1 MLIEAQ
7 MWRKPVKELIN
18 LLESHDEYNQLIINI
33 DKAIA
38 KSDLRP
44 SELFDEF
51 KKAIKYLTNELKCN
65 ASALYIRNGEHGY
78 IRSITEGSF
87 NWPSMLNM
95 DSITS
100 DLDSCCDSPHHISN
114 IDIMALD
121 LKVEKSTAGLIA
133 GVAGDQGCD
142 AKSQFAVFFF
152 LREGFDSK
160 IVWEE
165 EALRK
170 LKTVCVQLSNGY
182 RFAITEQKEAILER
196 IVERFFEEEMD
207 AQKCLNVFSYYCKE
221 LFPSFYPLSIAG
233 NIKTQLLLWDPS
245 QDSSLTIKAT
255 TGEEEGK
262 SEPIGSLVDIKN
274 SVTGKLITNPDLSY
288 YICNPQQ
295 EAGTY
300 VPYLGKTMKSE
311 LAIPVNLTEYC
322 SASGEQCKAI
332 INFESETENA
342 FSSYHIDYITKYFRE
357 GQIFQKMV
365 DALLVQQRK
374 YERSVGAA
382 FQTLQD
388 YTGYWV
394 NMFSHSVG
402 NKINPIKTNIFS
414 VGKRLEKDTEINNES
429 KEFIEEGLRE
439 INRLMDQ
446 LQEIHNQYCQLLIDV
461 PRFEKRHIH
470 KIIENALSMMKVDG
484 LKNSQGIELNYEH
497 SNCDHLLVKTTPML
511 SQHIY
516 NIIDNSIFW
525 IRQKKEKL
533 QGRGNNTYQG
543 KINIKLEEIAPYLDN
558 EKHVNRYCKISIHD
572 NGAGADQYTLSK
584 LRDGD
589 KQFTTRIQGNGVGV
603 FSMTQYVRSIG
614 GTVSINSEEG
624 VFFLLSITL
633 PLAFE

>member
-1 MLIEAQ
+1 
-7 MWRKPVKELIN
+7 MWREPVKKLIN
-18 LLESHDEYNQLIINI
+18 LLESHDEYNQLIISI

-44 SELFDEF
+44 SKLFEEF
-51 KKAIKYLTNELKCN
+51 KRAIKYLTNELKCN

-78 IRSITEGSF
+78 IMSITEGSF

-95 DSITS
+95 DGIIS
-100 DLDSCCDSPHHISN
+100 DLDRCCDSPHHISN

-121 LKVEKSTAGLIA
+121 LKVEKSTSGLIA

-182 RFAITEQKEAILER
+182 RFAITEQKEAILEK

-207 AQKCLNVFSYYCKE
+207 AQKCLNVFSYYCKD
-221 LFPSFYPLSIAG
+221 LFPSFYPLSVAG

-255 TGEEEGK
+255 TGEDEGK

-274 SVTGKLITNPDLSY
+274 SITGKLIINPDLSY

-311 LAIPVNLTEYC
+311 LAIPVNLIEYC

-414 VGKRLEKDTEINNES
+414 VERRLSKDTEINNDS
-429 KEFIEEGLRE
+429 REFIEEGLRE
-439 INRLMDQ
+439 ISRSMDQ

-484 LKNSQGIELNYEH
+484 LKNSQGIELNYENN
-497 SNCDHLLVKTTPML
+497 NCDHLLVKTTPML

-525 IRQKKEKL
+525 IRKKKEKL
-533 QGRGNNTYQG
+533 QERGNNTYQG
-543 KINIKLEEIAPYLDN
+543 EINIRLEEVAPYLDN

-572 NGAGADQYTLSK
+572 NGSGANQYILSK

-589 KQFTTRIQGNGVGV
+589 KQFTTRVQGNGVGV

-624 VFFLLSITL
+624 ESFLVSITL